1 MTTTTPTTT
10 PTTTSPAALR
20 TGSILERPVERP
32 LLRTIRRFRRHRMAV
47 IGVVT
52 ILILVILAII
62 GNEQAALKQNLAH
75 ANEAPSAEFWFGTD
89 RNGRDVFA
97 RTLVGGRVSL
107 AVGLIATVFSTL
119 IGTILGAIAGF
130 YPRAD
135 LVIMRVVDIV
145 MSFPTIVLLLIA
157 VAVLGPGI
165 LNLMIMIGLI
175 TWTIPCRI
183 VRGQFLLLRESDFAT
198 AARVLGV
205 SDTSIVIRHILP
217 NATAPLLVYASLG
230 VASAVLLEAGL
241 SYLGLG
247 VQPPTPSWGNM
258 LNAARSLSTL
268 ERQPWQW
275 IPPAVFSVVFVLAV
289 NFVGDGLRDA
299 LDPRGSKER

>member
-1 MTTTTPTTT
+1 MATTA
-10 PTTTSPAALR
+10 SPQTLV
-20 TGSILERPVERP
+20 TGTILDRPVERP
-32 LLRTIRRFRRHRMAV
+32 LFRTIRRFRRHRMAV
-47 IGVVT
+47 VGLVT
-52 ILILVILAII
+52 IIILVILAII
-62 GNEQAALKQNLAH
+62 GSETAALRQSLAI
-75 ANEAPSAEFWFGTD
+75 ANQAPSAEHWFGTD

-97 RTLVGGRVSL
+97 RSLVGGRVSL
-107 AVGLIATVFSTL
+107 AVGMIATVFSTL
-119 IGTILGAIAGF
+119 IGTILGSIAGF

-135 LVIMRVVDIV
+135 LVIMRIVDIV
-145 MSFPTIVLLLIA
+145 MSFPTIILLLIA
-157 VAVLGPGI
+157 VSVAGPGI
-165 LNLMIMIGLI
+165 LNLMVMIGLV

-205 SDTSIVIRHILP
+205 SDTAIVIRHILP
-217 NATAPLLVYASLG
+217 NAIAPLLVYASLG

-268 ERQPWQW
+268 ERHPWQW
-275 IPPAVFSVVFVLAV
+275 IPPAVATVIFVLSV

-299 LDPRGSKER
+299 LDPRGSRQR

>member
-1 MTTTTPTTT
+1 MATT
-10 PTTTSPAALR
+10 AAPR
-20 TGSILERPVERP
+20 TLQVGTLLSRPVERP
-32 LLRTIRRFRRHRMAV
+32 LTRTIRRFRRHRMAV
-47 IGVVT
+47 VGLLT
-52 ILILVILAII
+52 ILVLVVLAII
-62 GNEQAALKQNLAH
+62 GSEAAALRQSLAI
-75 ANEAPSAEFWFGTD
+75 ANQGPTAEHWFGTD

-107 AVGLIATVFSTL
+107 TVGLIATVFSTI
-119 IGTILGAIAGF
+119 IGTVLGAIAGF
-130 YPRAD
+130 YRRAD

-145 MSFPTIVLLLIA
+145 MSFPTIILLLIA
-157 VAVLGPGI
+157 VSVLGPGI

-183 VRGQFLLLRESDFAT
+183 VRGQFLLLRESDFTT
-198 AARVLGV
+198 AARVVGL
-205 SDTSIVIRHILP
+205 SDAAIVVRHILP
-217 NATAPLLVYASLG
+217 NAIAPLLVYASLG
-230 VASAVLLEAGL
+230 VASAVLIEAGL

-258 LNAARSLSTL
+258 LNAARSLTTL
-268 ERQPWQW
+268 ERHPWQW
-275 IPPAVFSVVFVLAV
+275 LPPAVATVVFVLAV

>member
-1 MTTTTPTTT
+1 MATTLDPT
-10 PTTTSPAALR
+10 AIQVE
-20 TGSILERPVERP
+20 SILTRPVERP
-32 LLRTIRRFRRHRMAV
+32 IVRTFRRFRRHRMAV
-47 IGVVT
+47 VGLVT
-52 ILILVILAII
+52 IVILVILAII
-62 GNEQAALKQNLAH
+62 GDETAALKQSLAI
-75 ANEAPSAEFWFGTD
+75 ANQAPSAEHWFGTD
-89 RNGRDVFA
+89 RNGRDEFA

-107 AVGLIATVFSTL
+107 AVGLIATVFSTV
-119 IGTILGAIAGF
+119 IGTVLGSIAG
-130 YPRAD
+130 YYRRAD
-135 LVIMRVVDIV
+135 LVIMRIVDIV

-157 VAVLGPGI
+157 VSVLGPGI

-175 TWTIPCRI
+175 TWPIPCRI
-183 VRGQFLLLRESDFAT
+183 VRGQFLLLRESDFVT
-198 AARVLGV
+198 SARVIGLN
-205 SDTSIVIRHILP
+205 DRAIVIRHILP

-230 VASAVLLEAGL
+230 VASAVLIEAGL

-268 ERQPWQW
+268 ERHPWEW
-275 IPPAVFSVVFVLAV
+275 IPPGVFTVVFVLAV

>member
-1 MTTTTPTTT
+1 MATTTQTQPQVIPGTATFV
-10 PTTTSPAALR
+10 
-20 TGSILERPVERP
+20 GRPVERP
-32 LLRTIRRFRRHRMAV
+32 VVRTLRRFAKHRMAV
-47 IGVVT
+47 IGVIV
-52 ILILVILAII
+52 IVVLIILAIV
-62 GNEQAALKQNLAH
+62 GSEAAALKQNLAI
-75 ANEAPSAEFWFGTD
+75 ANKPPSPEHWFGTD

-107 AVGLIATVFSTL
+107 AVGLVATMFSAL

-145 MSFPTIVLLLIA
+145 MSFPTIILLLIA

-165 LNLMIMIGLI
+165 VNLMIMIGLI

-198 AARVLGV
+198 AARVVGL
-205 SDTSIVIRHILP
+205 SDTAIVTKHILP
-217 NATAPLLVYASLG
+217 NATAPLLVFLSLG
-230 VASAVLLEAGL
+230 VASAVLIEAGL

-258 LNAARSLSTL
+258 LNAARSITTL
-268 ERQPWQW
+268 EQHPWEW
-275 IPPAVFSVVFVLAV
+275 VPPAVFTVVFVLSV

-299 LDPRGSKER
+299 LDPRGSKDG